1 MQRVTISFPEETLRA
16 LEKNAANRG
25 LSLAHY
31 LRELVEQGLRLEG
44 AEGQLTTPISPVVS
58 EKLSAEGDVD
68 FCQLPL
74 EWALESRYLLRYLVD
89 SLVQQSA
96 EKRAAVLRTAAEK
109 AQKFVTELWQS
120 KA

>member
-1 MQRVTISFPEETLRA
+1 MQRVTISFPEETLKD

-31 LRELVEQGLRLEG
+31 LRELVELGLRLEG
-44 AEGQLTTPISPVVS
+44 VESQLPTPISQAS
-58 EKLSAEGDVD
+58 LEKTAAEGGVD
-68 FCQLPL
+68 FCKLPL

-89 SLVQQSA
+89 SLVQHSA
-96 EKRAAVLRTAAEK
+96 EKRAAVLSTATEK
-109 AQKFVTELWQS
+109 AQKFVAELWQN